1 MIEVKK
7 TRLCKQKYEKTA
19 VISQDR
25 NAPINQDLRYAL
37 LYQHVWLLANKLKL
51 AKGEWI

>member
-37 LYQHVWLLANKLKL
+37 IIQPN
-51 AKGEWI
+51 